1 MSALT
6 SGNLW
11 RKVADGSSVQLFQRE
26 RKAFIRRTRRGR
38 LAMKR
43 AALSDLP
50 PMLLN
55 KEGKNHLG
63 FVSDGW
69 NLFNFSM

>member
-1 MSALT
+1 
-6 SGNLW
+6 
-11 RKVADGSSVQLFQRE
+11 
-26 RKAFIRRTRRGR
+26 
-38 LAMKR
+38 MKR

-63 FVSDGW
+63 FVSDDW
-69 NLFNFSM
+69 NQRLQGAECFSYGTCS